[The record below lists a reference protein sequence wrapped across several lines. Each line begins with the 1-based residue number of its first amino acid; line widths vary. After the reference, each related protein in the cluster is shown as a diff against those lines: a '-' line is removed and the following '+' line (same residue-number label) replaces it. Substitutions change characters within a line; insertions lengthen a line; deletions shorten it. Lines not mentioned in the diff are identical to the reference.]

1 MSVQQEP
8 LKMNQ
13 PTASEKNEAYE
24 SHVDEPPKLEFA
36 NSSESLEAFGAALG
50 GAILGVLA
58 TLLILAIINN
68 GTLRF
73 TSTGVEE
80 MRASLTRVDENLG
93 AVNHNVD
100 VVAQRLAALEGEGGA
115 ISQIQGSLIELDDA
129 LAQQGTQLEELD
141 VTRRNFDAFT
151 AALAEA
157 LAEIDAFQAPA
168 AAEAPAVE
176 ETSVEAAPAAT
187 TAAPEA
193 EQAPAEAAPSEAA
206 EVAMPGVVA
215 DASVPANAVRAYL
228 FMDSN
233 GDALMD
239 AEEASLVGAT
249 VVLTAPDGETVSGQ
263 TTDTGVLFE
272 ELQPGEYTVD
282 VEDALGFGLMSDSS
296 ATVTVAEDGEE
307 GQIVYFP
314 VEAGE

>member
-1 MSVQQEP
+1 
-8 LKMNQ
+8 
-13 PTASEKNEAYE
+13 
-24 SHVDEPPKLEFA
+24 
-36 NSSESLEAFGAALG
+36 
-50 GAILGVLA
+50 
-58 TLLILAIINN
+58 
-68 GTLRF
+68 
-73 TSTGVEE
+73 
-80 MRASLTRVDENLG
+80 
-93 AVNHNVD
+93 
-100 VVAQRLAALEGEGGA
+100 
-115 ISQIQGSLIELDDA
+115 ELDDA

-193 EQAPAEAAPSEAA
+193 EQAPAEAASSEAA

-249 VVLTAPDGETVSGQ
+249 VVLTAP
-263 TTDTGVLFE
+263 
-272 ELQPGEYTVD
+272 
-282 VEDALGFGLMSDSS
+282 
-296 ATVTVAEDGEE
+296 
-307 GQIVYFP
+307 
-314 VEAGE
+314 